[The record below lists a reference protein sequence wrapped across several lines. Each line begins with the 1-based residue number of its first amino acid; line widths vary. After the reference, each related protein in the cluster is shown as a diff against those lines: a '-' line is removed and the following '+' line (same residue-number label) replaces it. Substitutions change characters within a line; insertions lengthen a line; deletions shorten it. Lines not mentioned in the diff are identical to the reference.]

1 LAGVGPYYLA
11 RRQRVQGGT
20 VGMAAR
26 AGAGDL
32 RCPEL
37 VMAGCR
43 RSGST
48 YLRDIRGGEVR
59 PTRRPA
65 ARPGRAAGRFPC
77 LVVEPR
83 RRGDPEPYRRLP
95 IRGVAQLGVVDKV
108 PEMVSWVSLLMGIFS
123 SGLVPVTSPPLVH
136 SPLGGW
142 RGCPPPHSALPRA
155 AGGSGSREKAES
167 LRPPKRPARRRKVSG
182 PLTLRGDAPNGG
194 ECAMGAP
201 EAVYQGLGLRGL
213 EWLPLPGMAD
223 PIVAQSADNLA

>member
-1 LAGVGPYYLA
+1 
-11 RRQRVQGGT
+11 
-20 VGMAAR
+20 MAAR

-83 RRGDPEPYRRLP
+83 RRGDPEPYGRLP
-95 IRGVAQLGVVDKV
+95 IRGVARLGVVDEVAGDGQLGVVAHGDLLLWVGAGDKPAFGALAARRV
-108 PEMVSWVSLLMGIFS
+108 A
-123 SGLVPVTSPPLVH
+123 GLPATAL
-136 SPLGGW
+136 
-142 RGCPPPHSALPRA
+142 SAA
-155 AGGSGSREKAES
+155 ACRRR
-167 LRPPKRPARRRKVSG
+167 LRVKGKRRKVSGHRSGLQGDGEFSG

-194 ECAMGAP
+194 ECAMGPP
-201 EAVYQGLGLRGL
+201 EVVYQGSWPPR
-213 EWLPLPGMAD
+213 P
-223 PIVAQSADNLA
+223 

>member
-1 LAGVGPYYLA
+1 
-11 RRQRVQGGT
+11 
-20 VGMAAR
+20 MAAR

-83 RRGDPEPYRRLP
+83 RRGDPEPYGRLP
-95 IRGVAQLGVVDKV
+95 IRGVARLGVVDEVAGDGQLGVVAHGDLLLWVGAGDKPAFGALAARRV
-108 PEMVSWVSLLMGIFS
+108 A
-123 SGLVPVTSPPLVH
+123 GLPATALSAAACRRRLRVKGKGGKFPATEAACKATESFRPLDAQGRCAERRRMCDG
-136 SPLGGW
+136 S
-142 RGCPPPHSALPRA
+142 
-155 AGGSGSREKAES
+155 AGGGLSGSWPP
-167 LRPPKRPARRRKVSG
+167 RP
-182 PLTLRGDAPNGG
+182 
-194 ECAMGAP
+194 
-201 EAVYQGLGLRGL
+201 
-213 EWLPLPGMAD
+213 
-223 PIVAQSADNLA
+223 